1 LVEADLDSWYD
12 SVKDFTY
19 RTEFV
24 PITVKEAQ
32 AMVQA
37 AKSKEGEIPVE
48 TKEIL
53 DALEIR
59 IAKAIEDVCKSSS
72 VHEVFAKL
80 SSRSP
85 KDATNRKAKKKEILL
100 SLLNEQLER
109 KKTLSKNDIM
119 DCIFQAHISS
129 LKLSNAHEVLETLL
143 SSDRVM
149 NDEIPLALEHSKR
162 IWNKHI
168 VIRQWC
174 PIPIQYELRGFV
186 YNNTLTGLC
195 QYYDEVFYPELLE
208 HKDLIQKIVLDFFDS
223 VKDLIPINP
232 KEYVLDMIVDLDH
245 HRALIVEINPFGQP
259 DGMGTGTVMFNLQK

>member
-1 LVEADLDSWYD
+1 MKFLPNYHRGLQKMQQTKRPKKKKFY
-12 SVKDFTY
+12 FP
-19 RTEFV
+19 FL
-24 PITVKEAQ
+24 INN
-32 AMVQA
+32 
-37 AKSKEGEIPVE
+37 SKE
-48 TKEIL
+48 KQ
-53 DALEIR
+53 
-59 IAKAIEDVCKSSS
+59 S
-72 VHEVFAKL
+72 
-80 SSRSP
+80 
-85 KDATNRKAKKKEILL
+85 
-100 SLLNEQLER
+100 Q
-109 KKTLSKNDIM
+109 KNDIM
-119 DCIFQAHISS
+119 ACIFEAHISS

-259 DGMGTGTVMFNLQK
+259 DGMGTGTVMFNLKNETDEEILFGKKPFEFRIETKPMSEEKFANMIGGSELEDLVKGFY